1 MLHES
6 GVCGVDD
13 KEQASGL
20 VSKEKAL
27 AFH

>member
-6 GVCGVDD
+6 GVHGIDD
-13 KEQASGL
+13 KKRASGL